1 MDGAGRVRAAASDQI
16 GKALIKMALR
26 LSSGL
31 VVLLFSLITI
41 SCFSSAQDRA
51 RLDEVKRIWT
61 AFPLYP
67 QMQEVDTST
76 GSGFGKAFISRTFRC
91 KTSYEVVKGFYLE
104 RLGEDGWQFA
114 GERQLKDWGRD
125 VGGRELKFR
134 RGEYEATIDYA
145 GEKADYGWDYGIG
158 IGLRQ

>member
-1 MDGAGRVRAAASDQI
+1 
-16 GKALIKMALR
+16 
-26 LSSGL
+26 
-31 VVLLFSLITI
+31 
-41 SCFSSAQDRA
+41 
-51 RLDEVKRIWT
+51 
-61 AFPLYP
+61 
-67 QMQEVDTST
+67 MQEVDTST